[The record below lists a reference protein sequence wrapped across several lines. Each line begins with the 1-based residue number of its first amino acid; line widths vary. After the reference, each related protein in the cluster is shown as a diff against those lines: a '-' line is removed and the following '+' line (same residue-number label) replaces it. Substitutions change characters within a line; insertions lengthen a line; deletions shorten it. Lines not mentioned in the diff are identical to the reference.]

1 MSKISHNYWLLA
13 AMLICVITTGC
24 GSSEDDLH
32 HDDHNEH
39 DDHEHL
45 EHFVPAHKPKDFAEL
60 VDQLALRLPQLATTT
75 DGGSESATTSRREL
89 ADIIGWIPELAADS
103 ELKKSGFESAVA
115 TANKLAK
122 ILEGTAAGANTK
134 TVDVAVYEPMIKEL
148 RQLIPE
154 SQFQAEQM

>member
-24 GSSEDDLH
+24 GSSDGDLH
-32 HDDHNEH
+32 HDDHNDQ

-103 ELKKSGFESAVA
+103 ELKKAGFESAVA

-122 ILEGTAAGANTK
+122 ILEGTTAGANTK

-154 SQFQAEQM
+154 SQYQAEQM